1 MTPFSIRRTIL
12 IGYIVALAIISF
24 FAVYTYI
31 NMQKGERNAQQ
42 EEETLRSLRV
52 IESVFDDVQNIE
64 TGQRGYVISG
74 DEEFLEPYLSG
85 LEKLAKDSLSILALG
100 IKDEERKKDIRQL
113 LDLVAGKVAF
123 AKITVDI
130 GETHGLNRA
139 EERIQSAE
147 GKKLMDAIRK
157 KIEKIES
164 EDREKLNQYTSHR
177 KETARQTTILFFIL
191 GSLFFLFLL
200 TFFLFIRRDIRNRLH
215 QELTSQV
222 QEKTIAFRDILD
234 RISDGFIALDKEWRY
249 VYINNE
255 ASELIGRQ
263 PAELLGRSMWDLYP
277 DAVGNE
283 FYRAYHA
290 AMEKQQYHFIE
301 AYYQE
306 YNKWFEN
313 HIYPSSG
320 GLSIHFRDITDK
332 KKTELSLAQSIER
345 FNAAANATNDVLWEV
360 DLQKGTL
367 WWNDNFYRKFGY
379 EKEVVEQDN
388 MSWEN
393 FLHPDDKERVINS
406 INKTIESTAETTWK
420 EEYKFAKS
428 DGSYLNIYDRCYI
441 LRNAEGKAYKMIG
454 SMTDVTPLFEARE
467 ELKQSEDRYRNL
479 FERASDTIV
488 IHDLKGDILEINQAA
503 TDYSGFSKGELK
515 NMNVA
520 DLLFKEDLALQ
531 PLPFDELNSGKTTH
545 NRRRIQTKD
554 KRVLTMDISSKIL
567 PDGNVMAVIRD
578 VTEKTK
584 AEKALRDSELRFRTL
599 ADNTPVGIFQTDAE
613 GQTTYVNEKWM
624 EYSGLTF
631 DEVMGEGWTTAV
643 HPEDR
648 DMLLRN
654 WYDKVTVHSESISE
668 YRLINKEG
676 ITRWVSGR
684 AVPLYD
690 NEGILTGY
698 LGTISDI
705 TQEKLALE
713 SLKASE
719 EKYRT
724 LVEQATDGIFI
735 ADSDGRFIVVNSS
748 GCGMTQYSME
758 EILGKTIYDLVDPE
772 ELKQNPFHFSEMN
785 STKGVIVEGKMKR
798 KDGVLVDIEVNAKF
812 LSDNRFLAFIRD
824 ITERKKAEAAMKA
837 SEETRRLIMNSAL
850 DAIICMDT
858 GGFITVWTKQAE
870 KIFGWT
876 EEEMIGTQLSDSI
889 IPEQY
894 RKMHQD
900 GLKRYLDT
908 GHGPVLNR
916 MIEINGLNK
925 KGQEFPVELSIV
937 HVLQGDI
944 QFFCAYIRDI
954 TERKKTEDEIVKSRK
969 QFQNLVENISGVY
982 WVNNLDQQQT
992 LYVSPSYETVW
1003 GRACRDLYRNPA
1015 DFINAIHPED
1025 RNELYKA
1032 YENIA
1037 DTLKTRISYR
1047 IVRPD
1052 REIRWITARTNVII
1066 DNNGQKIEY
1075 GYAEDVTEQR
1085 KAEENIIKANERF
1098 RLIAR
1103 TTNEAIWEMDL
1114 QTGQAWGNDAHQY
1127 LYGLTIKDAVPS
1139 HEDWIKRIHP
1149 DDREETLR
1157 SYRDTFS
1164 SKESTWIAE
1173 YRFYTEKEELINI
1186 YDRTY
1191 IVRNEAGEPIR
1202 MMGSMMN
1209 ITERKKA
1216 EEEIVKARDMA
1227 DKLIDALPGVF
1238 YFYDEKG
1245 KFIRWNRQLEIVT
1258 GYSAKEISG
1267 MHPVDLFP
1275 AEEKEYINKRIEG
1288 VFETGS
1294 NDAEANFLTK
1304 SGEEIPYYFKAVLMN
1319 YEGKPCLLGSGID
1332 ITERK
1337 KAEEQVRAS
1346 EQKYKLLFE
1355 SNPQPM
1361 WMFDL
1366 PAYNIIDVNDAAAK
1380 QYGYSRK
1387 EFLSLR
1393 ASDLRPAEDVEQ
1405 FMKYLNTNFREG
1417 VHYAGAWRHKKKNG
1431 DIIYVDILSHDIIY
1445 EEKPVRL
1452 ILANNITDKY
1462 IAEEK
1467 LKESYEAIRE
1477 LTGHI
1482 QNIREEERSHIA
1494 REIHDELGQQLTVL
1508 KMDVSWLNK
1517 KMGHSNEIVT
1527 NKLKSL
1533 AEMIDGTVKT
1543 VRRISSELR
1552 PSLLD
1557 DLGLVAAMDWHLKE
1571 FGRRSGIETV
1581 FNEPEHDLPV
1591 PEKFKTGLYR
1601 IFQESL
1607 TNVARHSGATL
1618 VKVVLEEK
1626 ENYLMLSIEDNG
1638 KGFDMQETKDRRT
1651 LGILG
1656 MKERSMMMGGI
1667 YEISSLP
1674 GKGTI
1679 ITVSVPVKTTLKEQ
1693 A

>member
-1 MTPFSIRRTIL
+1 
-12 IGYIVALAIISF
+12 
-24 FAVYTYI
+24 
-31 NMQKGERNAQQ
+31 MQKGERNAGR

-74 DEEFLEPYLSG
+74 DKKFLEPYLLG
-85 LEKLAKDSLSILALG
+85 LEELASDSLSILQFQAG
-100 IKDEERKKDIRQL
+100 DEERKKDIRQL
-113 LDLVAGKVAF
+113 LNVVALKVAF
-123 AKITVDI
+123 MKSTVSLRDTYGI
-130 GETHGLNRA
+130 RKA
-139 EERIQSAE
+139 EERVQSAE
-147 GKKLMDAIRK
+147 GKRLMDTIRAIIK
-157 KIEKIES
+157 KIEI
-164 EDREKLNQYTSHR
+164 EDRNKLYQYTSQR
-177 KETARQTTILFFIL
+177 KKTARQTTTLFFIL
-191 GSLFFLFLL
+191 GLLFFIFLL
-200 TFFLFIRRDIRNRLH
+200 TFFLLIRRDVRNRLH

-222 QEKTIAFRDILD
+222 QEKTIEFRDILD

-249 VYINNE
+249 VYVNHRATEI
-255 ASELIGRQ
+255 IGRQ
-263 PAELLGRSMWDLYP
+263 PAELLGKSMWELYP
-277 DAVGNE
+277 DSVGNN
-283 FYRAYHA
+283 FYTAYHES
-290 AMEKQQYHFIE
+290 MEKQQYHFIE
-301 AYYQE
+301 SYYKDFD
-306 YNKWFEN
+306 KWFEN

-360 DLQKGTL
+360 DLRKGTL
-367 WWNDNFYRKFGY
+367 WWNDNFYKKFGY
-379 EKEVVEQDN
+379 DRALIEKDN

-393 FLHPDDKERVINS
+393 FLHPDDKDRVISS
-406 INKTIESTAETTWK
+406 INKIIESTTETTWK
-420 EEYKFAKS
+420 EEYKFKGS
-428 DGSYLNIYDRCYI
+428 DGTYLNIYDRCYI
-441 LRNAEGKAYKMIG
+441 LRDADDTAYKLIG
-454 SMTDVTPLFEARE
+454 SMTDVTPLFEAKE
-467 ELKQSEDRYRNL
+467 ELKKSEERYRNL

-488 IHDLKGDILEINQAA
+488 IHDLEGSIIELNQAA
-503 TDYSGFSKGELK
+503 TDYSGFSKDELK
-515 NMNVA
+515 KMNVA
-520 DLLFKEDLALQ
+520 DLLFNEDLSWQ
-531 PLPFDELNSGKTTH
+531 PLPFDELISGRTTH
-545 NRRRIQTKD
+545 NRRRILTKD
-554 KRVLTMDISSKIL
+554 KRILTMDISSKML

-584 AEKALRDSELRFRTL
+584 AEKALQDSELRFRTL

-613 GQTTYVNEKWM
+613 GQTIYVNEKWM

-631 DEVMGEGWTTAV
+631 EEVMGEGWIRAV

-648 DMLLRN
+648 EPLLQNWHDKKAVRN
-654 WYDKVTVHSESISE
+654 ESSSE
-668 YRLINKEG
+668 YRLVDKDG
-676 ITRWVSGR
+676 HVRWVSGKS
-684 AVPLYD
+684 VPLYD

-705 TQEKLALE
+705 TQERQAME

-735 ADSDGRFIVVNSS
+735 AGSDGRFIVVNSS
-748 GCGMTQYSME
+748 GCAMTQYSME
-758 EILGKTIYDLVDPE
+758 EMLGKTIYDLVDPE
-772 ELKQNPFHFSEMN
+772 ELMQNPFHFSEMN
-785 STKGVIVEGKMKR
+785 STKGVIVERKMKR
-798 KDGVLVDIEVNAKF
+798 KDGILVDIEVNAKF

-824 ITERKKAEAAMKA
+824 ITGRKKAEAAMKA

-850 DAIICMDT
+850 DAIICMDPA
-858 GGFITVWTKQAE
+858 GFITVWTKQAE
-870 KIFGWT
+870 RIFGWT
-876 EEEMIGTQLSDSI
+876 EEEIIGTQLSDSI
-889 IPEQY
+889 IPAQY
-894 RKMHQD
+894 RKTHQE
-900 GLKRYLDT
+900 GLKRYLNT

-916 MIEINGLNK
+916 MFEINGLNK
-925 KGQEFPVELSIV
+925 KGEEFPVELSIV
-937 HVLQGDI
+937 PVLQGDF

-954 TERKKTEDEIVKSRK
+954 TERKKSEDEIVKSRK

-982 WVNNLDQQQT
+982 WVNNLDLQQT

-1003 GRACRDLYRNPA
+1003 GRTCKDLYGNPA
-1015 DFINAIHPED
+1015 DFINAVHPED
-1025 RNELYKA
+1025 RSELYKV

-1052 REIRWITARTNVII
+1052 QEIRWITARTNVIV
-1066 DNNGQKIEY
+1066 DNKGQKIEY
-1075 GYAEDVTEQR
+1075 GYAEDVTDQR

-1127 LYGLTIKDAVPS
+1127 LYGLTVKDAVPS
-1139 HEDWIKRIHP
+1139 HEDWVKKIHP
-1149 DDREETLR
+1149 DDREQTLK
-1157 SYRDTFS
+1157 SYKDTFA

-1173 YRFYTEKEELINI
+1173 YRFYTVNDELINI

-1191 IVRNEAGEPIR
+1191 IVRNKEGEAIR

-1209 ITERKKA
+1209 ITARKKA

-1238 YFYDEKG
+1238 YFYDENG

-1258 GYSAKEISG
+1258 GYSAKEIAT

-1275 AEEKEYINKRIEG
+1275 ADEKEYINKRIEG
-1288 VFETGS
+1288 VFNNGS
-1294 NDAEANFLTK
+1294 NDAEAHFLTK
-1304 SGEEIPYYFKAVLMN
+1304 NGEKIPYYFKAVLMN
-1319 YEGKPCLLGSGID
+1319 YEGKSCLLGSGID

-1337 KAEEQVRAS
+1337 KAEEQVRSS
-1346 EQKYKLLFE
+1346 ERKYKLLFE

-1380 QYGYSRK
+1380 QYGYTRE
-1387 EFLSLR
+1387 EFLSLH
-1393 ASDLRPAEDVEQ
+1393 ASDLRPAEDVAK
-1405 FMKYLNTNFREG
+1405 FKKHLNTNFREG

-1431 DIIYVDILSHDIIY
+1431 EIIYVDILSHDIYY
-1445 EEKPVRL
+1445 EDKPVRL

-1508 KMDVSWLNK
+1508 KMDVSWLNNK
-1517 KMGHSNEIVT
+1517 VGHSDEIVM

-1557 DLGLVAAMDWHLKE
+1557 DLGLVAAIDWHLKE
-1571 FGRRSGIETV
+1571 FGRRSGIETT
-1581 FNEPEHDLPV
+1581 FNEPEQDLPV

-1607 TNVARHSGATL
+1607 TNVARHSGATS

-1626 ENYLMLSIEDNG
+1626 DNYLVLSIEDNG
-1638 KGFDMQETKDRRT
+1638 KGFDMQKTKERRT

-1667 YEISSLP
+1667 YEINSQP
-1674 GKGTI
+1674 GNGTT

>member
-1 MTPFSIRRTIL
+1 MTPFSIRRAIL

-24 FAVYTYI
+24 FTVYTYI
-31 NMQKGERNAQQ
+31 NMQKGERNAGQ

-52 IESVFDDVQNIE
+52 IESVFDDIQNIE

-74 DEEFLEPYLSG
+74 DKKFLEPYLSG
-85 LEKLAKDSLSILALG
+85 LEELAKDTLSLLKFQAI
-100 IKDEERKKDIRQL
+100 DDERKDDIRQL
-113 LDLVAGKVAF
+113 LNVIALKVAF
-123 AKITVDI
+123 MKSTVSLRDTYGI
-130 GETHGLNRA
+130 QKA
-139 EERIQSAE
+139 EQRIQSAE
-147 GKKLMDAIRK
+147 GKRLMDTIRT
-157 KIEKIES
+157 ITTKIES
-164 EDREKLNQYTSHR
+164 EDRYQLSQYTSQR
-177 KETARQTTILFFIL
+177 KKTARQTTTLFFIL
-191 GSLFFLFLL
+191 GSLFFVFLL
-200 TFFLFIRRDIRNRLH
+200 TFFLLIRRDIRNRLRE
-215 QELTSQV
+215 ELTNQV
-222 QEKTIAFRDILD
+222 NEKTIAFRDILD
-234 RISDGFIALDKEWRY
+234 RISDGFIALDKDWKY
-249 VYINNE
+249 VYINHK
-255 ASELIGRQ
+255 ASELIGRE
-263 PAELLGRSMWDLYP
+263 AGELVGRNMWDIYP
-277 DAVGNE
+277 EAVGNE
-283 FYRAYHA
+283 FYKAYHL
-290 AMEKQQYHFIE
+290 AMQTQQYHFIE
-301 AYYQE
+301 SYY
-306 YNKWFEN
+306 NDFDKWFEN
-313 HIYPSSG
+313 HIYPSQG

-332 KKTELSLAQSIER
+332 KKTELRLAQSIER

-367 WWNDNFYRKFGY
+367 WWNDNFYWKFGY
-379 EKEVVEQDN
+379 KKELIEQDN

-393 FLHPDDKERVINS
+393 FLHPDDKERVISS
-406 INKTIESTAETTWK
+406 INRTIESTVETTWK
-420 EEYKFAKS
+420 EEYKFVKS
-428 DGSYLNIYDRCYI
+428 DGSFLNIYDRCYI
-441 LRNAEGKAYKMIG
+441 LRNTEGKAYKLIG

-488 IHDLKGDILEINQAA
+488 IHNLKGDILEINQAA
-503 TDYSGFSKGELK
+503 TDYSGFSKNELK
-515 NMNVA
+515 KMNVA
-520 DLLFKEDLALQ
+520 DLLFKEDLVWQ
-531 PLPFDELNSGKTTH
+531 PLPFEGLSSGKTTH
-545 NRRRIQTKD
+545 NRRRILTRD
-554 KRVLTMDISSKIL
+554 GRVLTMDISSKML

-613 GQTTYVNEKWM
+613 GQTIYVNEKWM
-624 EYSGLTF
+624 EYSGLTLE
-631 DEVMGEGWTTAV
+631 EVMGEGWIRAV

-648 DMLLRN
+648 ELLLQN
-654 WYDKVTVHSESISE
+654 WYDKKAIKSESSSE
-668 YRLINKEG
+668 YRLVDSNG
-676 ITRWVSGR
+676 RVRWVSGK

-713 SLKASE
+713 SLKESE

-735 ADSDGRFIVVNSS
+735 AGSDGRFIVVNSS
-748 GCGMTQYSME
+748 GCAMAQYSLE
-758 EILGKTIYDLVDPE
+758 EMLGKTIYDLVDPD
-772 ELKQNPFHFSEMN
+772 ELAQNPFHFSEMN
-785 STKGVIVEGKMKR
+785 SDKGVIVERKMRR
-798 KDGVLVDIEVNAKF
+798 KDGTLVDIEVNAKF

-824 ITERKKAEAAMKA
+824 ITTRKKAEAAMKA

-858 GGFITVWTKQAE
+858 AGLVTVWTKQAE

-876 EEEMIGTQLSDSI
+876 ESEMIGTQLSDSI

-894 RKMHQD
+894 RKVHQN
-900 GLKRYLDT
+900 GLKRYLET

-916 MIEINGLNK
+916 MIEINGLNR
-925 KGQEFPVELSIV
+925 KGEEFPVELSIV
-937 HVLQGDI
+937 PVLQGDF

-954 TERKKTEDEIVKSRK
+954 TERKKAEEEIVKSRK

-982 WVNNLDQQQT
+982 WVNNLDLQQT

-1003 GRACRDLYRNPA
+1003 GRACRDLYQDPA
-1015 DFINAIHPED
+1015 DFINAVHPED
-1025 RNELYKA
+1025 RHELYKA
-1032 YENIA
+1032 YEHIA

-1047 IVRPD
+1047 IIRPD
-1052 REIRWITARTNVII
+1052 KEIRWITARTNVII
-1066 DNNGQKIEY
+1066 DNKGQKIEY

-1114 QTGQAWGNDAHQY
+1114 QTGVAWGNDAHQY
-1127 LYGLTIKDAVPS
+1127 LYGLTVKDAVPS

-1149 DDREETLR
+1149 DDREQTLR

-1164 SKESTWIAE
+1164 SKENTWIAE
-1173 YRFYTEKEELINI
+1173 YRFYTVNEELINI

-1191 IVRNEAGEPIR
+1191 IVRNETGEPMR

-1238 YFYDEKG
+1238 YLYDENG
-1245 KFIRWNRQLEIVT
+1245 KFIRWNRQLEKVT
-1258 GYSAKEISG
+1258 GYSGKEIAE
-1267 MHPVDLFP
+1267 MHPLDLFP
-1275 AEEKEYINKRIEG
+1275 EQEKEYIGKRIEG
-1288 VFETGS
+1288 VFINGS

-1304 SGEEIPYYFKAVLMN
+1304 SGEKVPYYFKAVMMH
-1319 YEGKPCLLGSGID
+1319 YDGKPCLLGSGTD

-1337 KAEEQVRAS
+1337 KAEELIRAS
-1346 EQKYKLLFE
+1346 ERKYKLLFE

-1366 PAYNIIDVNDAAAK
+1366 PAYNIIDVNDAAAS
-1380 QYGYSRK
+1380 QYGYTRE
-1387 EFLSLR
+1387 EFLSLQ
-1393 ASDLRPAEDVEQ
+1393 ASDLRPAEDVEK
-1405 FMKYLNTNFREG
+1405 FRKYLDTNFREG
-1417 VHYAGAWRHKKKNG
+1417 VHYAGAWRHKKKSG
-1431 DIIYVDILSHDIIY
+1431 EIIYVDILSHDIVY

-1517 KMGHSNEIVT
+1517 KVGHSDEMVA

-1533 AEMIDGTVKT
+1533 AEMLDGTVKT

-1557 DLGLVAAMDWHLKE
+1557 DLGLVAAIDWYLKE
-1571 FGRRSGIETV
+1571 FSRRSGIGTIFE
-1581 FNEPEHDLPV
+1581 EPELELDIPD
-1591 PEKFKTGLYR
+1591 KFKTGLYR

-1607 TNVARHSGATL
+1607 TNVARHSGASS

-1626 ENYLMLSIEDNG
+1626 DNYLVLSISDNG
-1638 KGFDMQETKDRRT
+1638 HGFDPEKSKSKRT

-1656 MKERSMMMGGI
+1656 MRERSMMMGGI
-1667 YEISSLP
+1667 YEINSQP
-1674 GKGTI
+1674 GKGTM